1 MLDMLDLQSP
11 RPDGLGP
18 GMEQAQ
24 AWVLIS
30 LYEYMHLSPQQAWMS
45 VGRCCRLVL
54 GMRLYEIDDPT
65 SPIALARDAES
76 VLVDWIAVEEPRRTF
91 WMAYS
96 LDRLISFHHGLPFTL
111 SEQLVGLPFLY
122 RRSAVLMR
130 SRYRPVFL
138 RPRTSFNQANRCLH
152 RICQRSWRSP
162 CQLPRMG
169 VLQLCPRSESA
180 SFWRRSV
187 DGPCRIAKRSLSS
200 NLAGLGWPMRSGRA
214 ISGCTSG

>member
-1 MLDMLDLQSP
+1 MLDMLDQQSP
-11 RPDGLGP
+11 RPDGLGL

-54 GMRLYEIDDPT
+54 GMRLYEIDDPV

-76 VLVDWIAVEEPRRTF
+76 VLVDWTAVEEQRRTF

-122 RRSAVLMR
+122 RRCAVLIK
-130 SRYRPVFL
+130 SRYRLVFPRQRRSSNRDSQCL
-138 RPRTSFNQANRCLH
+138 R
-152 RICQRSWRSP
+152 RICP
-162 CQLPRMG
+162 
-169 VLQLCPRSESA
+169 
-180 SFWRRSV
+180 
-187 DGPCRIAKRSLSS
+187 K
-200 NLAGLGWPMRSGRA
+200 
-214 ISGCTSG
+214 